1 MKRRIHWLSSLAALA
16 GLVAV
21 TGCKTGSQQKPAAP
35 KATLT
40 ARQALDIATEAYIF
54 GYPLVKMDLTRQVMT
69 NVRFPEGMN
78 APPGQFARI
87 RTFPSASNH
96 EITTPSAD
104 TLYTAAWLDVAKEPW
119 VLSIPDTQ
127 GRYCLFPM
135 LDGWSTVFEAPGK
148 RTTGTG
154 PQQYAITGPGW
165 KGKLPAGLKESKS
178 PTSMVWVIG
187 RVSCTGTSDDYA
199 AAHAVQDECSAVPL
213 SAYGKPYSPQP
224 GSVDSAID
232 METPVREQL
241 KQMNVAAYFNRLA
254 LLMKVNPPDHAD
266 APILKKMARLGIVPG
281 QPFDIN
287 KLNAAEVQALQ
298 TAPEVAFTK
307 MKAWFK
313 DGAKAGDSISQNGWV
328 LNLKTGLYG
337 TDYLQRALIA
347 AIGLGANR
355 PQDTFY
361 AISIA
366 DGAGEPYSGNFRYV
380 LHFPPGQAPS
390 VNAFWSLTMYDA
402 DYFFV
407 ENALGRYTLGSRDQL
422 KFNGD
427 GSLDLY
433 FQRHPPEAARESNW
447 LPAAEEKFILM
458 LRFYW
463 PKETML
469 NGSWKVP
476 PVKRGD

>member
-1 MKRRIHWLSSLAALA
+1 MLRRIHWLSSLATLA
-16 GLVAV
+16 CLVAV
-21 TGCKTGSQQKPAAP
+21 TGCKTGSKQKPAAA
-35 KATLT
+35 KATMT
-40 ARQALDIATEAYIF
+40 ARETSDIATEAYIF
-54 GYPLVKMDLTRQVMT
+54 GYPLVKMDLTRRVMT

-78 APPGQFARI
+78 APMGQFARI
-87 RTFPSASNH
+87 RTYPAASNR

-104 TLYTAAWLDVAKEPW
+104 TLYTAVWLDVAKEPW
-119 VLSIPDTQ
+119 VLSLPDTQ

-135 LDGWSTVFEAPGK
+135 LDGWSTVFETPGK

-154 PQQYAITGPGW
+154 PQKYAITGPDW
-165 KGKLPAGLKESKS
+165 KGKLPSGLKEYKS

-199 AAHAVQDECSAVPL
+199 AAHAIQDECSAVPL
-213 SAYGKPYSPQP
+213 SAYAKPYAPQP

-232 METPVREQL
+232 METPVREQI
-241 KQMNVAAYFNRLA
+241 KQMDAANFFNRLA
-254 LLMKVNPPDHAD
+254 LLMKDNPPSKAD
-266 APILKKMARLGIVPG
+266 GPILKKMARLGIVPG

-298 TAPEVAFTK
+298 AVPEAAFTK

-328 LNLKTGLYG
+328 LNLKTGLYDI
-337 TDYLQRALIA
+337 DYIQRALIA

-380 LHFPPGQAPS
+380 MHFPPGLAPS

-407 ENALGRYTLGSRDQL
+407 ENALSRYALGSRDPL

-433 FQRHPPEAARESNW
+433 IQRHPPEAARQSNW

-463 PKETML
+463 PKESML
-469 NGSWKVP
+469 NGEWKIP